1 MNPVLTQS
9 SPKLIDD
16 GALLP
21 FQRPALIAALLVA
34 IATALL
40 MPVAAIKWPNIP
52 AFIPS
57 YQTALIG
64 AYLIAAY
71 LMFGTFKQVR
81 TRSMLW
87 LWSGSMYTAGVLIAQ
102 FLSLPGAFVPGVRL
116 LGGPQTTIWLW
127 FFWHLGASGM
137 LLAYAFSEF
146 RAPAALSAAPSRS
159 ARNAAIL
166 TAAALGITLVLVTRF
181 HDLLPVEDIGGDF
194 NRITTT
200 GYAPLIQGILL
211 AALFFLWRA
220 SRFRTA
226 VSAWLGVAMVALAV
240 DNAITMAGGTRLS
253 IGWYVGRIDALLSA
267 LVMLALYLKE
277 VNRVYLA
284 AAANAGELA
293 HAKLELEQ
301 HQERLESEVRDRTR
315 SLENTRNALL
325 NAQKLEAIGKLT
337 GGVAHDFNN
346 VLHIINGNLDLIR
359 LTSANNDRILQR
371 CSSAHDAVRRGAKLS
386 SQLLS
391 FARKQPLQ
399 PMPTN
404 LAKVFANMDVL
415 LKRAVGERIDIDLA
429 IDPLAG
435 NVKVDPQQLET
446 VILNLTLNASEAMQA
461 GGRLTIAV
469 RDTTESDAGYVLL
482 AFTDTGTGMSDE
494 VKERAFEPFFSTKGV
509 GKSSGLGLS
518 MAYGFVKQSGG
529 QIDIDSM
536 PGQGT
541 TVRILLPRTGESAVE
556 KKAAQAGSVT
566 GGHEIVL
573 IVDDE
578 PEIQNNVG
586 AILTGLG
593 YQVFKAGGT
602 DEACKILAQEKTI
615 DLLFTDVIMP
625 GTMTSAQ
632 LATLARQFQPD
643 IRVLFTSGYSEDA
656 VIHDGRLADGVT
668 LLSKPYVRDE
678 LAQAIRMALDTR
690 DTASQPPLRKV

>member
-1 MNPVLTQS
+1 MNPVVTQS
-9 SPKLIDD
+9 PSNVISAD
-16 GALLP
+16 GPLP
-21 FQRPALIAALLVA
+21 FQRLALAVALLIAVA
-34 IATALL
+34 TTLL
-40 MPVAAIKWPNIP
+40 MPVAAIKWPNMP
-52 AFIPS
+52 AFVPS

-64 AYLIAAY
+64 AYMIAAY

-87 LWSGSMYTAGVLIAQ
+87 LWSGSIYTAGVLIAQ

-137 LLAYAFSEF
+137 LLAYAISEF
-146 RAPAALSAAPSRS
+146 RSPGALSCEPSRS
-159 ARNAAIL
+159 ALRAAAL
-166 TAAALGITLVLVTRF
+166 TAAALVTTLLIVTRF
-181 HDLLPVEDIGGDF
+181 HDLLPVEDLAGDF
-194 NRITTT
+194 NRITRT
-200 GYAPLIQGILL
+200 GYAPLIQAIIF

-253 IGWYVGRIDALLSA
+253 IGWYVGRINALLSA

-293 HAKLELEQ
+293 RAKLELER
-301 HQERLESEVRDRTR
+301 HQERLEAEVRDRTR
-315 SLENTRNALL
+315 SLENTQNALL
-325 NAQKLEAIGKLT
+325 HAQKLEAIGKLT

-346 VLHIINGNLDLIR
+346 VLHIISGNLDLIR
-359 LTSANNDRILQR
+359 LFSANNDRILPR
-371 CSSAHDAVRRGAKLS
+371 CSSAHNAVRRGAKLS

-399 PMPTN
+399 PVPTS
-404 LAKVFANMDVL
+404 LAQVFANMDVL
-415 LKRAVGERIDIDLA
+415 LKRAVGERIDIELA
-429 IDPLAG
+429 IDARAG
-435 NVKVDPQQLET
+435 NVKVDPQQLEN
-446 VILNLTLNASEAMQA
+446 VILNLTLNAGDAMQQ
-461 GGRLTIAV
+461 GGRLTIDV
-469 RDTTESDAGYVLL
+469 RDTVQSESDYVLL
-482 AFTDTGTGMSDE
+482 SFTDTGTGMSDY

-529 QIDIDSM
+529 QIDIDSVL
-536 PGQGT
+536 GQGT
-541 TVRILLPRTGESAVE
+541 TIRILLPRTSESAV
-556 KKAAQAGSVT
+556 KKEAASTGSVT
-566 GGHEIVL
+566 GGNEVVL

-586 AILTGLG
+586 AILTELG
-593 YQVFKAGGT
+593 YQVLKAGGT
-602 DEACKILAQEKTI
+602 EEACTILKGQKTI

-625 GTMTSAQ
+625 GVMTSPQ
-632 LATLARQFQPD
+632 LAALARQLHPD

-656 VIHDGRLADGVT
+656 VTHEGRLDDGVT
-668 LLSKPYVRDE
+668 LLSKPYVRDD
-678 LAQAIRMALDTR
+678 LAKAIRMTLGKR
-690 DTASQPPLRKV
+690 DAAPQSRLQNA

>member
-1 MNPVLTQS
+1 MNPVVTES
-9 SPKLIDD
+9 SSNVIEVR
-16 GALLP
+16 ALFS
-21 FQRPALIAALLVA
+21 FQRRAVAVALLVA
-34 IATALL
+34 VATTLL
-40 MPVAAIKWPNIP
+40 MPVAPRKWPNIP
-52 AFIPS
+52 AFVPS

-64 AYLIAAY
+64 AYLVAAY

-87 LWSGSMYTAGVLIAQ
+87 LWSGSIYTAGVLIAQ
-102 FLSLPGAFVPGVRL
+102 FLSLPGAFIANVRL

-146 RAPAALSAAPSRS
+146 LSPGALSLKPSRS
-159 ARNAAIL
+159 ALHAAVL
-166 TAAALGITLVLVTRF
+166 TAVALGATLLIVTRL
-181 HDLLPVEDIGGDF
+181 HDMLPIADVSGDF
-194 NRITTT
+194 NRITYS
-200 GYAPLIQGILL
+200 GYAPLIQGMLF
-211 AALFFLWRA
+211 AALFFLWRT

-284 AAANAGELA
+284 AAANASELA
-293 HAKLELEQ
+293 RAKLELER
-301 HQERLESEVRDRTR
+301 HQEHLESEVRDRTR
-315 SLENTRNALL
+315 SLEHTRNALL
-325 NAQKLEAIGKLT
+325 HAQKLEAIGKLT

-346 VLHIINGNLDLIR
+346 VLHIISGNLDLIR
-359 LTSANNDRILQR
+359 LFSANNDRVLPR
-371 CSSAHDAVRRGAKLS
+371 CSSAQDAVRRGAKLS

-391 FARKQPLQ
+391 FARRQPLQ
-399 PMPTN
+399 PVPTS
-404 LAKVFANMDVL
+404 LAQVFANMDVL
-415 LKRAVGERIDIDLA
+415 LKRAVGERIEIDLA

-435 NVKVDPQQLET
+435 NVRVDPQQLEN
-446 VILNLTLNASEAMQA
+446 VILNLTLNASDAMQT
-461 GGRLTIAV
+461 GGRLTIDV
-469 RDTTESDAGYVLL
+469 RDTVQSDADYVLL
-482 AFTDTGTGMSDE
+482 SFTDTGTGMSDE
-494 VKERAFEPFFSTKGV
+494 VKERAFEPFFSTKGI

-529 QIDIDSM
+529 QIDIDSIL
-536 PGQGT
+536 GQGT
-541 TVRILLPRTGESAVE
+541 TVRVLLPRTCESAVE
-556 KKAAQAGSVT
+556 KKTVLVGSAT
-566 GGHEIVL
+566 GGSEVVL

-586 AILTGLG
+586 SILTGLG
-593 YQVFKAGGT
+593 YQVLTAGGT
-602 DEACKILAQEKTI
+602 DEARKLLVEKKTI

-625 GTMTSAQ
+625 GAMTSAQ
-632 LATLARQFQPD
+632 LAALAREYHPT
-643 IRVLFTSGYSEDA
+643 IRVLFTSGYSDDA
-656 VIHDGRLADGVT
+656 VIHDGRVDDDVT

-678 LAQAIRMALDTR
+678 LAQAIRMALDKR
-690 DTASQPPLRKV
+690 DTGSQSRLKEI